1 LARSIHRHGRCDAA
15 WPHKPE
21 AQAKET
27 VYHPSLVLQVCL
39 APGAK
44 PKEARSPG
52 PTHHDMTPTSLIRN
66 FSIIA
71 HIDHGKSTL
80 ADQLLLKT
88 GAITAREFR
97 AQVLDDMDLE
107 RERGITIQMH
117 PVTIYADHG
126 RERYELNLIDTPGH
140 VDFNYEVSRSLAACE
155 GAILL
160 VDATQGVQ
168 AQTVANAFLA
178 MEHEL
183 VIVPVLNKIDMP
195 IARPA
200 EVIAEMEHALG
211 VNPADVLQISAKT
224 GEGVEAVIEA
234 IITRIPP
241 PAGKADDQL
250 RALVYN
256 SHFDTYK
263 GVVVY
268 VRVRDGTLRTG
279 QRIRLMREGTEHVVT
294 ELGQFRPA
302 PTACEQLSTG
312 QVGFLMAQI
321 KNLADVHIG
330 DTVTDA
336 LVPSAT
342 PLAGYKEPKPM
353 VFSGL
358 YPVNNNDFEELRE
371 ALAKLRLNDASFT
384 YQPETS
390 EGLGFG
396 FRCGFLGMLHREI
409 IQQRLERASNL
420 ELVQTAPN
428 VTYEILNRS
437 GEVVTIQNPQDVPDV
452 GQIEEFREP
461 FARLSFLLPSENIG
475 DLMQLCTERRGI
487 YVRTEYLSPARVIL
501 VYELPLAEVIYDL
514 YDKLKSVTHGYGTM
528 DYEFLGY
535 RPADLV
541 KLDVLVAGKRVDAL
555 STIVHRSVAERR
567 GRKLVQKLRGEI
579 DRHLFEIAIQAAIGS
594 RIIAR
599 ETIAP
604 IRKNVTAKC
613 YGGDITRKRKLW
625 AKQAAGKKRMKQV
638 GQVEIPQ
645 EAFLAVL
652 ETDQ

>member
-1 LARSIHRHGRCDAA
+1 MM
-15 WPHKPE
+15 PTE
-21 AQAKET
+21 VEET
-27 VYHPSLVLQVCL
+27 PS
-39 APGAK
+39 
-44 PKEARSPG
+44 RR
-52 PTHHDMTPTSLIRN
+52 IRN

-80 ADQLLLKT
+80 ADQFLLKT
-88 GAITAREFR
+88 GAITPRDFR

-117 PVTIYADHG
+117 PVTIHYDFQG
-126 RERYELNLIDTPGH
+126 ERYELNLIDTPGH
-140 VDFNYEVSRSLAACE
+140 VDFHYEVSRSLAACE

-160 VDATQGVQ
+160 VDAFQGVQ

-183 VIVPVLNKIDMP
+183 TIVPVLNKVDLAV
-195 IARPA
+195 ARPDD
-200 EVIAEMEHALG
+200 VIAEMEQALG
-211 VNPADVLQISAKT
+211 IVPADVLRASGKT
-224 GEGVEAVIEA
+224 GQGVDEVLQA

-241 PAGKADDQL
+241 PPGARDAPL

-263 GVVVY
+263 GVVIY
-268 VRVRDGTLRTG
+268 VRVKEGGIRKG
-279 QRIRLMREGTEHVVT
+279 QRIRLMRGGTEHEVT

-302 PTACEQLSTG
+302 PTPCDALSAG
-312 QVGFLMAQI
+312 QVGYLMAQI
-321 KNLADVHIG
+321 KTLSDVHIG

-336 LVPSAT
+336 LEPAEG
-342 PLAGYKEPKPM
+342 PLPGYKEPKPM

-358 YPVNNNDFEELRE
+358 YPVNNNDFEALRE
-371 ALAKLRLNDASFT
+371 ALAKLRLNDASFS
-384 YQPETS
+384 YLPETS

-409 IQQRLERASNL
+409 IQQRLERASEL

-428 VTYEILNRS
+428 VTYEILTRK
-437 GEVVTIQNPQDVPDV
+437 GETLTIDSPQQVPDP

-461 FARLSFLLPSENIG
+461 FVRISFLLPAENIG
-475 DLMQLCTERRGI
+475 DLMQLCSERRGM
-487 YVRTEYLSPARVIL
+487 YLRTEYLSPTRAIL

-528 DYEFLGY
+528 DYDLIGY

-541 KLDVLVAGKRVDAL
+541 RLDVLVAGKRVDAL
-555 STIVHRSVAERR
+555 STIVHRGSADRR
-567 GRKLVQKLRGEI
+567 GRKLVKKLRGEI

-594 RIIAR
+594 RVIAR

-604 IRKNVTAKC
+604 MKKNVTAKC

-652 ETDQ
+652 ETEQ

>member
-1 LARSIHRHGRCDAA
+1 MMPSGN
-15 WPHKPE
+15 E
-21 AQAKET
+21 AI
-27 VYHPSLVLQVCL
+27 
-39 APGAK
+39 
-44 PKEARSPG
+44 
-52 PTHHDMTPTSLIRN
+52 PTQRVRN

-80 ADQLLLKT
+80 ADQFLLRT

-117 PVTIYADHG
+117 PVTIYYEYEG
-126 RERYELNLIDTPGH
+126 ETYELNLIDTPGH

-160 VDATQGVQ
+160 VDAFQGVQ

-183 VIVPVLNKIDMP
+183 TIVPVLNKIDLP
-195 IARPA
+195 VARPD

-211 VNPADVLQISAKT
+211 VDASQVLRVSAKT
-224 GEGVEAVIEA
+224 GQGIDEVLKA
-234 IITRIPP
+234 IITRV
-241 PAGKADDQL
+241 PAPTGKAEDRT

-268 VRVRDGTLRTG
+268 VRVKEGKLARGE
-279 QRIRLMREGTEHVVT
+279 RIRLMRGETEYDIA
-294 ELGQFRPA
+294 ELGQFRPS
-302 PTACEQLSTG
+302 PTPCEALGPG
-312 QVGFLMAQI
+312 QVGYFMAQI
-321 KNLADVHIG
+321 KDLGDVHIG

-336 LVPSAT
+336 HDPAESALT
-342 PLAGYKEPKPM
+342 GYKEPKPM

-358 YPVNNNDFEELRE
+358 YPINNRDFELLRE
-371 ALAKLRLNDASFT
+371 ALGKLRLNDSSFS

-409 IQQRLERASNL
+409 IQQRLERDSDL
-420 ELVQTAPN
+420 DLVQTAPN
-428 VTYEILNRS
+428 VTYEIMTKQ
-437 GEVVTIQNPQDVPDV
+437 GELLAIDSPQDVPDA

-461 FARLSFLLPSENIG
+461 IVRISFILPAENIG
-475 DLMQLCTERRGI
+475 DLMQLCAERRGI
-487 YVRTEYLSPARVIL
+487 YQRTEYLSTSRAIL
-501 VYELPLAEVIYDL
+501 VYDLPLAEVIYDL

-528 DYEFLGY
+528 DYDLLGY

-541 KLDVLVAGKRVDAL
+541 RLDVLVAGKRVDAL
-555 STIVHRSVAERR
+555 STIVHRANADRR
-567 GRKLVQKLRGEI
+567 GRKLVKKLRGEI

-594 RIIAR
+594 RVIAR

-652 ETDQ
+652 ESDQ